1 MRSVPFNRTRYH
13 RRFVVFK
20 NIEFETF
27 SRTWVVARA
36 DARRARRQRAPRVT
50 AHGSRDDR
58 RAVEERGG
66 NKSQKRTHSHISH
79 ASEIQH
85 RAVNA

>member
-66 NKSQKRTHSHISH
+66 KADTPSHISH